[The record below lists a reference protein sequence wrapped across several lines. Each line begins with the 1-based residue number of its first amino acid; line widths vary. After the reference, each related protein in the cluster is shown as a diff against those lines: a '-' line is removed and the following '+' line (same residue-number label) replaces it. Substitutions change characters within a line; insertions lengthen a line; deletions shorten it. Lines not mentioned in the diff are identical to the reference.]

1 LPQQAKRK
9 KGSLKK
15 IVYTK
20 SQPGATLMGSIGNG
34 RSVSA
39 VGIQMP
45 PEGSKTVLEPE
56 SLLVTTTPA
65 PRWRLGIIMLAT
77 RAAALVMA
85 LLSVSLMV
93 SSKQQ
98 GILTIFGIEIPLHA
112 NWSFSYSLQ

>member
-1 LPQQAKRK
+1 
-9 KGSLKK
+9 
-15 IVYTK
+15 
-20 SQPGATLMGSIGNG
+20 
-34 RSVSA
+34 
-39 VGIQMP
+39 
-45 PEGSKTVLEPE
+45 
-56 SLLVTTTPA
+56 
-65 PRWRLGIIMLAT
+65 MLAT

>member
-1 LPQQAKRK
+1 
-9 KGSLKK
+9 
-15 IVYTK
+15 
-20 SQPGATLMGSIGNG
+20 MGSNGNG
-34 RSVSA
+34 RSVAA

-45 PEGSKTVLEPE
+45 SAGRKMVLDPVA
-56 SLLVTTTPA
+56 LPA
-65 PRWRLGIIMLAT
+65 TASPVPRWPRLGVLMVAT

-98 GILTIFGIEIPLHA
+98 GILTIFGIEISLDA